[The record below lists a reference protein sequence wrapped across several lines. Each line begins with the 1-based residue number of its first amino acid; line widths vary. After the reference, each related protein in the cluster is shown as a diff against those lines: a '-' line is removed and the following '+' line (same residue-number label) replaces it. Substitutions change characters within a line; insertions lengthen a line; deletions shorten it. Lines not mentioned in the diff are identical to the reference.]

1 MTHNMKLSEPYYSL
15 VKTNKKTVEIRVFD
29 EKRQKLK
36 IKDTIIF
43 TKQDGSGKFKKKIIN
58 LVISK
63 NFETS
68 IRSATLKKCMP
79 NIKKIK
85 EAVNIYHSFPNYK
98 ENAKKYG
105 VVAIYLK

>member
-1 MTHNMKLSEPYYSL
+1 MNHIMKLSEPYYSL
-15 VKTNKKTVEIRVFD
+15 VKTNKKTVEIRVYD

-36 IKDTIIF
+36 IKDTIVF

-68 IRSATLKKCMP
+68 IRGATLKKCMP
-79 NIKKIK
+79 NIKSIK

-98 ENAKKYG
+98 ENAKKFG

>member
-1 MTHNMKLSEPYYSL
+1 MKQTMKLSEPYYSL
-15 VKTNKKTVEIRVFD
+15 VKKNEKTVEIRVYD

-43 TKQDGSGKFKKKIIN
+43 TKQDGSGKFKRNIIN

-68 IRSATLKKCMP
+68 IRNATLKKCMP
-79 NIKKIK
+79 NVKSVK
-85 EAVNIYHSFPNYK
+85 EAVNIYHSFSNYK

>member
-1 MTHNMKLSEPYYSL
+1 MTHTMKLSEPYYSL
-15 VKTNKKTVEIRVFD
+15 VKQNKKTVEIRVND

-36 IKDTIIF
+36 IKNTIIF
-43 TKQDGSGKFKKKIIN
+43 TKQDGSGKFTRKIKN

-105 VVAIYLK
+105 VIAIYLK